1 MARDWITNDWKWK
14 LFSIALAVAVWL
26 TVHNTRDET
35 PAPTTAADSALTFEN
50 LPVLLVS
57 GTTNAQDFHLAPAVV
72 AVKVSG
78 PPETIAKLQM
88 NQIHAVVNL
97 TNIETGKNSQLP
109 VDISTPPYVTLVDVN
124 PSEVTVIAPPKH

>member
-14 LFSIALAVAVWL
+14 LFSVALAVAVWL
-26 TVHNTRDET
+26 TVHNTHDDT
-35 PAPTTAADSALTFEN
+35 PTSATMTDSALTFDN

-57 GTTNAQDFHLAPAVV
+57 GTTNVQDFHLAPAVI

-78 PPETIAKLQM
+78 PSEIIAKLQM

-97 TNIETGKNSQLP
+97 TDVETDKKLHCP
-109 VDISTPPYVTLVDVN
+109 VDVSTPPYVTLVDVN
-124 PSEVTVIAPPKH
+124 PPEVSVITQSKH